1 MEDPGP
7 SSAAP
12 EPPPPP
18 PPPEEGGGWVLLP
31 PSEVEGI
38 DDPKVIHWEDLQQE
52 LARLWSLSAALQSVR
67 DRKAQLAAR
76 LESSIEAR
84 RAFLQQD
91 NELAEMRQRLQ
102 EHTHHLGDLK
112 VRTKKS
118 SDDVEGKREQLCV
131 KIRTLSVANKT
142 LGTARNKLEE
152 ANKLLSGE
160 NGHGC
165 LKNMEQKLRKR
176 QQYMVTQVAQIYPVR
191 PFDEQS
197 PDHKPGITTSIIK
210 TSTAESMLPNGS
222 QKRPLAILGLQ
233 LSKPTAKKTGY
244 FSDKTDFQKS
254 STVLGYVAH
263 AVSLIASYL
272 NVPLRY
278 PLRFGGSRSYVLDH
292 SPSVE
297 PSSMTSV
304 ASSVPPNTSMRTM
317 EFPLFFD
324 GQETTR
330 SSYAI
335 FLLNKDIEQLLNY
348 IGAESLGPRH
358 VLANLKQLTTII
370 QSQQYISTD

>member
-18 PPPEEGGGWVLLP
+18 PEEGDGWVLLP

-118 SDDVEGKREQLCV
+118 SDDIGDKREQLCV
-131 KIRTLSVANKT
+131 KIRTLSVASKT
-142 LGTARNKLEE
+142 LGTARNNLEE
-152 ANKLLSGE
+152 ANKLLSAE
-160 NGHGC
+160 NGHGH

-176 QQYMVTQVAQIYPVR
+176 QQYMVTQVSQIYPVR
-191 PFDEQS
+191 PLDEQS
-197 PDHKPGITTSIIK
+197 PCHKLGTTTSIIK
-210 TSTAESMLPNGS
+210 TSTAESILPKGS

-233 LSKPTAKKTGY
+233 LLKPTAKKTGY

-254 STVLGYVAH
+254 STVLGYA
-263 AVSLIASYL
+263 A
-272 NVPLRY
+272 
-278 PLRFGGSRSYVLDH
+278 H
-292 SPSVE
+292 SPSLD
-297 PSSMTSV
+297 PISMFLFAIRCALEVHSHMYLI
-304 ASSVPPNTSMRTM
+304 MR
-317 EFPLFFD
+317 L
-324 GQETTR
+324 Q
-330 SSYAI
+330 
-335 FLLNKDIEQLLNY
+335 
-348 IGAESLGPRH
+348 
-358 VLANLKQLTTII
+358 
-370 QSQQYISTD
+370 

>member
-18 PPPEEGGGWVLLP
+18 PPPPPEEGAGWVLLP

-67 DRKAQLAAR
+67 DRKAKLAAR

-84 RAFLQQD
+84 GAFLQQD

-112 VRTKKS
+112 VHTKKS

-142 LGTARNKLEE
+142 LGTAHNKLEE
-152 ANKLLSGE
+152 ANKLLSGK
-160 NGHGC
+160 NGHGR

-263 AVSLIASYL
+263 
-272 NVPLRY
+272 
-278 PLRFGGSRSYVLDH
+278 
-292 SPSVE
+292 SPSLHHI
-297 PSSMTSV
+297 SM
-304 ASSVPPNTSMRTM
+304 
-317 EFPLFFD
+317 FLFD
-324 GQETTR
+324 ILCALEVHGHM
-330 SSYAI
+330 
-335 FLLNKDIEQLLNY
+335 FLIIRLQLSHHL
-348 IGAESLGPRH
+348 
-358 VLANLKQLTTII
+358 
-370 QSQQYISTD
+370 